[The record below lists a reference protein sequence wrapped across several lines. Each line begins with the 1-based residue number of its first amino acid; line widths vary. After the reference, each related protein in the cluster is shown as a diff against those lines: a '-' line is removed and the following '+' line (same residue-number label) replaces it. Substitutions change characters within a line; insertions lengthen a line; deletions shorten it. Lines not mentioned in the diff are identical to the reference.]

1 MRPDSTIKARKR
13 EKIGVD
19 QPRPQYTCIYPPGLQ
34 SQNVKDTSI
43 RVQEPTHYNVEN
55 DYAEVAQ
62 NDQRNEL
69 KNEYV
74 PQNASHISQE
84 NVSPSVETRMTEINS
99 GKANQAPKDIE
110 ASMNNPQ
117 AFSKSKQGKFTTPRT
132 KLPEKDL
139 VMI

>member
-1 MRPDSTIKARKR
+1 MK
-13 EKIGVD
+13 KIGVD
-19 QPRPQYTCIYPPGLQ
+19 QPRPQYTCIYPQWLQ

-69 KNEYV
+69 KNKYV
-74 PQNASHISQE
+74 PQDASHISQE
-84 NVSPSVETRMTEINS
+84 NVSPSVETRMTEFNS

-110 ASMNNPQ
+110 ASMNNP
-117 AFSKSKQGKFTTPRT
+117 
-132 KLPEKDL
+132 
-139 VMI
+139 